1 MQEKNE
7 IKEENFDDKLMLKK
21 KEKQKELLQKYFEYD
36 NGITFNLTNLKKEK
50 QNFDKTFLENPNLDK
65 IKNTPI
71 FYISEIL
78 KEMNQKELESFDSL
92 STLLEKKEEINRL
105 IELFLYPIKNLEH
118 IQNNINNLN
127 KIYEGIASNIIDDYI
142 RVHYKEKGEK
152 IVRNDKTSL
161 EEKINEAK
169 KMEKQIPLLLP
180 NEYLKQIIKKM
191 SELPELIG
199 EKGDD
204 KDKKI
209 LNEIKEEINSIMKDS
224 ESGEI
229 SKKWNFDDQ
238 QIKINKIWKEYY
250 FEVITSKKIHLN
262 DNTDVNEE
270 NKKRDTTNSVTLK
283 EGDVDIILD
292 QIMDKIHDL
301 ALYKKIEDAPKMRK
315 LINKLLNIN
324 DNKEKPAEQIT
335 KEESEDLI
343 KYLDKKENIRFFLYV
358 LNKLR
363 SSDKIPHKNEFEII
377 VSTFKKIADFF
388 INCKDENSEDRFM
401 MMAQTYCYLENDK
414 KIYILGRIKEHE
426 LFKDMTL
433 WEKDFKSKIDAPLKN
448 LNIHDIEKEEQSL
461 VEFFGMCLIQP
472 ATLMKEVGISEKDIK
487 NLIKKFI
494 NKYPENTQA
503 SILTFIITSI
513 NSMNKNK

>member
-21 KEKQKELLQKYFEYD
+21 KAKQKELLQKYFEHD

-204 KDKKI
+204 KDKKH
-209 LNEIKEEINSIMKDS
+209 IK
-224 ESGEI
+224 
-229 SKKWNFDDQ
+229 
-238 QIKINKIWKEYY
+238 
-250 FEVITSKKIHLN
+250 
-262 DNTDVNEE
+262 
-270 NKKRDTTNSVTLK
+270 
-283 EGDVDIILD
+283 
-292 QIMDKIHDL
+292 
-301 ALYKKIEDAPKMRK
+301 
-315 LINKLLNIN
+315 
-324 DNKEKPAEQIT
+324 
-335 KEESEDLI
+335 
-343 KYLDKKENIRFFLYV
+343 
-358 LNKLR
+358 
-363 SSDKIPHKNEFEII
+363 
-377 VSTFKKIADFF
+377 
-388 INCKDENSEDRFM
+388 
-401 MMAQTYCYLENDK
+401 
-414 KIYILGRIKEHE
+414 
-426 LFKDMTL
+426 
-433 WEKDFKSKIDAPLKN
+433 
-448 LNIHDIEKEEQSL
+448 
-461 VEFFGMCLIQP
+461 
-472 ATLMKEVGISEKDIK
+472 
-487 NLIKKFI
+487 
-494 NKYPENTQA
+494 
-503 SILTFIITSI
+503 
-513 NSMNKNK
+513 